1 MADCDHVFSF
11 FDGLEDGGYTG
22 LDRSLKVKASS
33 WHNFVDCI
41 TKSLALDSL
50 LTIVRLVYIPT
61 RASPPESN
69 AIPPGLNRAAIDP
82 GISVGCFHREWS
94 QTVSVERK
102 VRTAK
107 LQTVIDAAIQMLR
120 TPDERRARG
129 PQSLAEAAKLQPAS
143 VM

>member
-82 GISVGCFHREWS
+82 GITVGGFHIEAGAGGDHRVKGCGQRNYKRS
-94 QTVSVERK
+94 LMQRF
-102 VRTAK
+102 
-107 LQTVIDAAIQMLR
+107 QCC
-120 TPDERRARG
+120 G
-129 PQSLAEAAKLQPAS
+129 P
-143 VM
+143 